1 MEKRVLIAFVLSAI
15 IFAIWSVIFPPPQK
29 TRKPITESAEPQAT
43 IAVPETGEEAIT
55 HTESG
60 EVFET
65 SEATLPSFDVVQGEA
80 EEIFK
85 LENNVV
91 SIELSNKG
99 ALIQSLVLRDFEGD
113 DRLPLDI
120 VQTFE
125 NPKRTLPL
133 QLFVNGSP
141 DDHLYK
147 VESFGNELIFEW
159 ADGHGNSV
167 RKELK
172 LPEGGY
178 GLDVDIQTTGS
189 MKEAELSIG
198 SGMRNTGV
206 VERKNRF
213 STWGDVVI
221 FSGEEKEEFKREKLD
236 QPEVVD
242 LSGVNF
248 FGFSDTYFLSLFL
261 VDNPSGRMT
270 VNPLTFEEV
279 NEENEVVVIPV
290 LQVCSSSDDGQWSG
304 RLFSAPKR
312 FDLLQHEGG
321 GLEQTLDFGFFH
333 PISVFFLKA
342 LRWIYAHV
350 GNWGWSIVLL
360 TLGIRIVL
368 FPLMHKSTVSMR
380 RMQKMQPMV
389 KAIQE
394 KYKKNKSDP
403 QIRAKMNQETMA
415 LYKTEGVNPMGG
427 CLPMLVQ
434 LPLLWALYTL
444 FAHAIE
450 LRHAPFI
457 MWILDLSAKDPLY
470 ITPVLMTGTMWLQQK
485 LAPQAGDPQQ
495 QKIFRMM
502 PLIFG
507 IMFLGFPA
515 GLVLYW
521 LSNNVIT
528 IVQQEITLRIIGE
541 RGSKGK
547 SRSKRKDKKR

>member
-15 IFAIWSVIFPPPQK
+15 IFALWSVIFPPPK
-29 TRKPITESAEPQAT
+29 NIRKPMNETIVEENQLSGSSTAQTPVVNTE
-43 IAVPETGEEAIT
+43 IEED
-55 HTESG
+55 G
-60 EVFET
+60 VV
-65 SEATLPSFDVVQGEA
+65 SEAPVPSFDVIQSEV
-80 EEIFK
+80 EEFFK
-85 LENNVV
+85 LENSVV
-91 SIELSNKG
+91 SIEFSNRG
-99 ALIQSLVLRDFEGD
+99 ALIRSLILLGFEGD
-113 DRLPLDI
+113 DRAPLDI

-125 NPKRTLPL
+125 NSKKTLPL
-133 QLFVNGSP
+133 QLLVGGSP
-141 DDHLYK
+141 DHRLYK
-147 VESFGNELIFEW
+147 VEDYGSGVVFEW
-159 ADGHGNSV
+159 ADGLGNSV
-167 RKELK
+167 RKEIK
-172 LPEGGY
+172 LPAMGY
-178 GLDVDIQTTGS
+178 GLDVEIQTSGS
-189 MKEAELSIG
+189 MIEAELSIG
-198 SGMRNTGV
+198 TGMRNTSL

-221 FSGEEKEEFKREKLD
+221 FSGEEKEEFKREKLET
-236 QPEVVD
+236 PESVD
-242 LSGVNF
+242 LNGVDF

-261 VDNPSGRMT
+261 VEDTSGEIT
-270 VNPLTFEEV
+270 IEPLTFEEV
-279 NEENEVVVIPV
+279 NEENEVEVLPV
-290 LQVCSSSDDGQWSG
+290 LQILTSSHDGRWSG
-304 RLFSAPKR
+304 RLYSGPKQL
-312 FDLLQHEGG
+312 DLLQSEGR
-321 GLEQTLDFGFFH
+321 GLDQTLDFGFFH

-342 LRWIYAHV
+342 LRWIHGHV

-368 FPLMHKSTVSMR
+368 FPLMHTSTVSMR
-380 RMQKMQPMV
+380 RMQKMQPKV

-528 IVQQEITLRIIGE
+528 IIQQEMTLRIIGE
-541 RGSKGK
+541 RGSKKK
-547 SRSKRKDKKR
+547 SSSKRKDKK